1 MIQIN
6 SSMKKSFLF
15 KSLVDY
21 LYILNVGGFLLLLIT
36 ISFGFV
42 EINEIKGS
50 DEDWSVLAISISC
63 VSALTCI
70 VFLRGVYYLR
80 KIARHLLTN
89 KYFSKQIIKY
99 LKISGTHFLLAGV
112 MFVVIMILGWIGKL
126 REGLFEFVY
135 DINLMV
141 PLFLMIIGLFFM
153 IQSEALLVAKNFK
166 EENDLTV

>member
-135 DINLMV
+135 DTNLMV

-166 EENDLTV
+166 EENELTV

>member
-1 MIQIN
+1 M
-6 SSMKKSFLF
+6 
-15 KSLVDY
+15 
-21 LYILNVGGFLLLLIT
+21 
-36 ISFGFV
+36 
-42 EINEIKGS
+42 
-50 DEDWSVLAISISC
+50 
-63 VSALTCI
+63 
-70 VFLRGVYYLR
+70 
-80 KIARHLLTN
+80 ARHLLIH
-89 KYFSKQIIKY
+89 KYFSKQIIKC

-166 EENDLTV
+166 EENELTV